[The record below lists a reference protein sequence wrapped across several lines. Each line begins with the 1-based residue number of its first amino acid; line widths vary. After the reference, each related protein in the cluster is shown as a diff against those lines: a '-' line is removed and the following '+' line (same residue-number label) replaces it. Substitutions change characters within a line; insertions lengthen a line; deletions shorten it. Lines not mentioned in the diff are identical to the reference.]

1 MTRGF
6 YEQIGVRSDAD
17 IDEIKA
23 AYGHAVAHLLK
34 RREAAVAAG
43 GDASQ
48 LDLLRAQIDESW
60 EVLSDPARRR
70 RYDAMLAVA
79 GDGITH
85 ADLDDLWSRVAGA
98 MIHPS
103 VAAAARIVDAAS
115 SLKLSPLPEPPRPV
129 ATRRPASEGFVEA
142 PTPPA
147 VTRPI
152 PGGFGPPRAVGRN
165 PGTSPGEGAE
175 VVALRPAPALRVVQS
190 REEAAV
196 VLPMPTATVSL
207 SAAPSSSPA
216 TGDVDQMV
224 DSLGYGGSLLRAVRE
239 RQGISLQQMSESTRI
254 SARYLEAVEREDFA
268 ALPPAAAFVRGYVR
282 EMARL
287 LGLDVDRVV
296 TGYMRRFTS
305 DA

>member
-79 GDGITH
+79 GDGIAH
-85 ADLDDLWSRVAGA
+85 ANLEDLWSRVAGA

-129 ATRRPASEGFVEA
+129 AQRRAASEGFVEA

-147 VTRPI
+147 VTRPTG
-152 PGGFGPPRAVGRN
+152 GGFGPPRTSRSN
-165 PGTSPGEGAE
+165 PPTSPGEGAE
-175 VVALRPAPALRVVQS
+175 VVPLRAAPALRVVQT
-190 REEAAV
+190 REE
-196 VLPMPTATVSL
+196 PATVLAMPQAQASV
-207 SAAPSSSPA
+207 SAQPASTA